1 MCPVKRIPL
10 QTNENI
16 ALSSLSN
23 PLRQKQRKS
32 IDLPTRRARLA
43 KKTNT
48 HTHTHQACRSRSA
61 RVFRGAASSAWCR
74 SGLWPWTR
82 RARSRRS
89 ASPGSWH
96 PQGGG
101 IHWKAEASTE
111 RRRHPLEM
119 ELQRSPP
126 SPHSMFKGV
135 GIHRNPSTTQF
146 MLRAS
151 KAETTRSGIW
161 ATGQTHKSIQ
171 TKSVYQ
177 STGKLVSFGFP
188 LIGPPINPQK
198 KLVSLNFPSLKAK
211 TPKSSVCH
219 CPVIPL

>member
-1 MCPVKRIPL
+1 MHD
-10 QTNENI
+10 
-16 ALSSLSN
+16 S
-23 PLRQKQRKS
+23 QKNKHTRTH
-32 IDLPTRRARLA
+32 TRRAGLARLGF
-43 KKTNT
+43 
-48 HTHTHQACRSRSA
+48 SEGLP
-61 RVFRGAASSAWCR
+61 VPRGAALGFGHGRGEREVAEV
-74 SGLWPWTR
+74 LHQ
-82 RARSRRS
+82 AL
-89 ASPGSWH
+89 
-96 PQGGG
+96 G
-101 IHWKAEASTE
+101 ILKAEASTG
-111 RRRHPLEM
+111 RRRHPLRGEGIHWKNIQKCPLATRGSGVGGPEWEINKESCSYVFKIFHTREMEPEM

-171 TKSVYQ
+171 TKSVHQ

-198 KLVSLNFPSLKAK
+198 SWFP
-211 TPKSSVCH
+211 
-219 CPVIPL
+219 